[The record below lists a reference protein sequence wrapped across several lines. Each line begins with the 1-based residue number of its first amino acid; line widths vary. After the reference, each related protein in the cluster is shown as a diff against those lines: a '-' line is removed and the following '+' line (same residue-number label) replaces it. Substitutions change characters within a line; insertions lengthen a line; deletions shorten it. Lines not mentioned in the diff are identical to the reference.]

1 MIHSGCLASQV
12 GFDGCQDIHIHAQR
26 GNGAHGNGRCN
37 PAGILGRSQ
46 AIDEHNVTKKKITR
60 DISIE
65 NYVFLVQTPFRHY
78 HRLCS
83 LPPRRSRSRCLNG
96 LPPRPHYSPSTFS
109 RTPIPHHRSART
121 LPYVFIFFL
130 LTPPLLAYI
139 SRKTF
144 NVQQLQQ
151 EAASLRSQLA
161 SLESKLK
168 MAGYKEHRRLWL
180 PNKAQVV
187 FLALL
192 FIVLGF
198 VWAHYINPQTAK
210 TYLLVK

>member
-1 MIHSGCLASQV
+1 M
-12 GFDGCQDIHIHAQR
+12 
-26 GNGAHGNGRCN
+26 
-37 PAGILGRSQ
+37 
-46 AIDEHNVTKKKITR
+46 
-60 DISIE
+60 
-65 NYVFLVQTPFRHY
+65 
-78 HRLCS
+78 
-83 LPPRRSRSRCLNG
+83 
-96 LPPRPHYSPSTFS
+96 
-109 RTPIPHHRSART
+109 
-121 LPYVFIFFL
+121 
-130 LTPPLLAYI
+130 AYI